1 MVYFN
6 YILIFSA
13 ATLFFLLVILMSTK
27 YLQEK
32 LEFRR
37 PKKYEELR
45 RFIKPETLLARQ
57 ILASLITTS
66 LFFIGQLFFGVK
78 KMQIAVPVACGFGIG
93 AFFAVFAYYR
103 HKLVKRKEDFES
115 KILDLTMGLSNSM
128 RSGLALGQSLELL
141 NKRMKGPMQEELT
154 TLLGE
159 YRTGKTLPEAFE
171 RMYARMPSEDLYLL
185 STAVSLSSKSGGSLT
200 DVLEEMSLLIRERR
214 EFQERLKNM
223 TAQGRFEATVISCAP
238 FAAFIL
244 LYSID
249 PVLMRPLITTG
260 AGWLTVGA
268 VCLLITIGYLVLK
281 KITTVEV

>member
-1 MVYFN
+1 MKYFN
-6 YILIFSA
+6 YILIFTA
-13 ATLFFLLVILMSTK
+13 ATLFFLLVILMTTK

-32 LEFRR
+32 LEFLR
-37 PKKYEELR
+37 PQRYEELR
-45 RFIKPETLLARQ
+45 RFIKPEKLLARQ
-57 ILASLITTS
+57 ILAALITIS
-66 LFFIGQLFFGVK
+66 LFFIGQMFFGVK
-78 KMQIAVPVACGFGIG
+78 KMQIAVPVSCGFGIG
-93 AFFAVFAYYR
+93 AFFAVFWYYH
-103 HKLVKRKEDFES
+103 HKLVRRKAEFES
-115 KILDLTMGLSNSM
+115 RILDLTMGLSNSM

-141 NKRMKGPMQEELT
+141 NKRMDGPMQEELT

-171 RMYARMPSEDLYLL
+171 RMYNRMPSEDLYLL
-185 STAVSLSSKSGGSLT
+185 STAISLSTKSGGSLT
-200 DVLEEMSLLIRERR
+200 EVLEEMSQLIRERS

-238 FAAFIL
+238 FAAFVL

-260 AGWLTVGA
+260 TGWLVIGV
-268 VCLLITIGYLVLK
+268 VCLLITIGYFVLK